1 MRLNRE
7 LIEIKHTEARYVFLR
22 VRYLVVLVR
31 SDVPYMKQVPVILVM
46 SINHY

>member
-7 LIEIKHTEARYVFLR
+7 LIEIKHTEARYVLLR